1 MQQITDRPDELMKL
15 ARRLDYQGD
24 DAGARLL
31 ADYRAH
37 TGRIR
42 GIYARYLPTP

>member
-1 MQQITDRPDELMKL
+1 MKL

-24 DAGARLL
+24 DAGARLF

-37 TGRIR
+37 TERIR
-42 GIYARYLPTP
+42 GIYARYLPAP